1 VNVVISKVT
10 VPPIEQPAFVAE
22 VTAAH
27 DALKS
32 TPGFRWAMVLRSQ
45 DDPSRLAAVAMWL
58 NLNAA
63 GEGAFEVHR
72 YEVSTARGTMTPAV
86 VAAIVEWRVEA
97 ESAATFV
104 SRWNAAYHAI
114 EERLGSRL
122 LKDLDDASHYA
133 GFHVA
138 AGAEHL
144 TEAVLSAANA
154 EAGPGA
160 SHIKVERFQVLHLSE
175 A

>member
-1 VNVVISKVT
+1 VNVVISEVA

-22 VTAAH
+22 VTDAH

-32 TPGFRWAMVLRSQ
+32 TPGFRWAMVLRSLV
-45 DDPSRLAAVAMWL
+45 DPSRLAAVAMWL
-58 NLNAA
+58 NLDAA
-63 GEGAFEVHR
+63 GEGAFEVQR
-72 YEVSTARGTMTPAV
+72 YEVATARGAMTPAAA
-86 VAAIVEWRVEA
+86 AAIVDWQVDPEA
-97 ESAATFV
+97 AAAFV
-104 SRWNAAYHAI
+104 NRWNAAYHAI
-114 EERLGSRL
+114 EDRLGSRL

-138 AGAEHL
+138 ANAEHL

-160 SHIKVERFQVLHLSE
+160 SHIKVERFQVLHLAE